1 MIDPHLRKISSQP
14 EPLFKLPLFS
24 CRDVGLCA
32 IGWCFFCLMTRQIT
46 CSQLMGFCRR
56 LLKRLT
62 SQEGAGGG
70 GGGGTPPVSG
80 PPSRDRRNSGAADT
94 STQRLM
100 LAQRQFHGHLI
111 DYELIFAQVVSVC
124 VKRLPYVCSVST
136 SMRRNWMR

>member
-1 MIDPHLRKISSQP
+1 
-14 EPLFKLPLFS
+14 
-24 CRDVGLCA
+24 
-32 IGWCFFCLMTRQIT
+32 
-46 CSQLMGFCRR
+46 MGFCRR

-111 DYELIFAQVVSVC
+111 DYELIFAQVNSC
-124 VKRLPYVCSVST
+124 LCEAFTLYVYFDAAEPGAAKEFEG
-136 SMRRNWMR
+136 